1 MRPLKQHILE
11 RLKVSKGH
19 VSRMSLEEFDKHR
32 NSLNERE
39 NNLIL
44 NSKYDMKDMFINW
57 VEQMLIEDGVIDELP
72 FENHMEHIIRFDG
85 DILIDNIVDDEIDPP
100 VSTELYLTWGEA
112 YMRIVTYYVKY
123 EVYMP
128 LGYGDQTTSRQITY
142 VSEKGTNQIT
152 IGEKSWEGTFGP
164 LKKGA
169 KLSLK
174 ATAISGGIWIDTD
187 YYVKISVS
195 RDKEPFVLKAEDRKI
210 ESGILEA
217 SYTINF

>member
-1 MRPLKQHILE
+1 MRKIKLLT
-11 RLKVSKGH
+11 L
-19 VSRMSLEEFDKHR
+19 
-32 NSLNERE
+32 
-39 NNLIL
+39 
-44 NSKYDMKDMFINW
+44 
-57 VEQMLIEDGVIDELP
+57 MLIASLACVCFVACGDNKEDEP
-72 FENHMEHIIRFDG
+72 
-85 DILIDNIVDDEIDPP
+85 EIPNQ
-100 VSTELYLTWGEA
+100 TETPAQKEEVEEKEEV
-112 YMRIVTYYVKY
+112 RYYVKY

-128 LGYGDQTTSRQITY
+128 LGYGGQTTSRQITY